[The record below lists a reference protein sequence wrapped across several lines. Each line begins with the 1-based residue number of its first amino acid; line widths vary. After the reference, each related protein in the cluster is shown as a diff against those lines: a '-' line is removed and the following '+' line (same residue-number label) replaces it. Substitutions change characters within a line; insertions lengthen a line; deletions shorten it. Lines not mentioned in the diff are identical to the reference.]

1 MDVWIE
7 TILFMIALSGPGEPG
22 VAWEQTHALIGVSR
36 ARPAN
41 GLSRLELFHI
51 DPKNR
56 QIFYKN
62 R

>member
-1 MDVWIE
+1 MHDDSTCSISMDVWIE

-41 GLSRLELFHI
+41 GL
-51 DPKNR
+51 
-56 QIFYKN
+56 
-62 R
+62 